1 MDNLSAVKRR
11 SSSVPGPA
19 ASTLGL
25 ATTRQSHNLASVI
38 SGQYVR
44 AGISSPFRL
53 RMMYPRLQSFTRTKA
68 SLWVEVITSVQR
80 GVVGERS
87 ADREEMWGM
96 VAGAGAGMR
105 TVFTGGG
112 EARARC
118 GGGGEEVV
126 ARARG
131 SSSAR
136 VQRLLGRDLE
146 TRSARAM
153 EAWRAKSVAVIG
165 RGTA

>member
-1 MDNLSAVKRR
+1 MNNLSAVKRR

-68 SLWVEVITSVQR
+68 SLLGSLALLASLFSVSAFVERPTTSVPTPFLDVGELERTRSGNLPLFEHRHQR
-80 GVVGERS
+80 YYGVVDTLER
-87 ADREEMWGM
+87 
-96 VAGAGAGMR
+96 
-105 TVFTGGG
+105 
-112 EARARC
+112 
-118 GGGGEEVV
+118 
-126 ARARG
+126 
-131 SSSAR
+131 
-136 VQRLLGRDLE
+136 
-146 TRSARAM
+146 
-153 EAWRAKSVAVIG
+153 
-165 RGTA
+165 